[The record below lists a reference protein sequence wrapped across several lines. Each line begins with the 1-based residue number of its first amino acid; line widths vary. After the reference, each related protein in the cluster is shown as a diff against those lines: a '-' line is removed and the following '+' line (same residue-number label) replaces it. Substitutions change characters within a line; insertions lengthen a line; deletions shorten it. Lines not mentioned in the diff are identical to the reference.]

1 MLKLVYDKF
10 GSEIVVIPAVCM
22 APTKINEKRVGRE
35 FVSIVFGSEETIWTH
50 SY

>member
-10 GSEIVVIPAVCM
+10 GSEIVVVIPAV
-22 APTKINEKRVGRE
+22 APTKINEKSVGRD